1 MRIISQGIM
10 KDIPYERFCFSID
23 GSRIVAT
30 DRPIGD
36 SGRAVPIM
44 VMAEYSS
51 HDKAKRAM
59 QMLHKEWAD
68 YGECGIFYFPED
80 EEVQI

>member
-23 GSRIVAT
+23 GKRIVAT
-30 DRPIGD
+30 DKPIGENK
-36 SGRAVPIM
+36 GAVPIM

-51 HDKAKRAM
+51 FDKAKMAM
-59 QMLHKEWAD
+59 EMLHKEWD
-68 YGECGIFYFPED
+68 DCGMNGRFIFPED
-80 EEVQI
+80 KDVQI